1 MQKKPIVDFRKLL
14 QERLDKTNPRRKLA
28 KDETTKLAKLEGIAE
43 KLKSGE
49 NVQNRQLQ
57 TWLNEDEYAQLETE
71 WQEQLDLRAE
81 LKDKPSE
88 LTAMK
93 KS

>member
-1 MQKKPIVDFRKLL
+1 ML
-14 QERLDKTNPRRKLA
+14 QERIYKANPHPKLA
-28 KDETTKLAKLEGIAE
+28 KDEMSKPAKLEGIAE

>member
-1 MQKKPIVDFRKLL
+1 LL
-14 QERLDKTNPRRKLA
+14 SL
-28 KDETTKLAKLEGIAE
+28 
-43 KLKSGE
+43 
-49 NVQNRQLQ
+49 QNRQLQ